1 VSLVSTQCSSLSG
14 TESPG
19 LCQQG
24 EAVQGLGI
32 ATVAN
37 VRALCPCARGFLL
50 GTFHINGGVCVHTCV
65 CVCMFTCMCVC
76 LRPYCQTVIR
86 SFSSELLDGH
96 LSLARLCLLV
106 IKEQQRTE
114 HGSQSLHTVH
124 SECCLVSLW

>member
-1 VSLVSTQCSSLSG
+1 MSLVSTQCSSLSG

-65 CVCMFTCMCVC
+65 CVCMFTCMCVGSC
-76 LRPYCQTVIR
+76 
-86 SFSSELLDGH
+86 GG
-96 LSLARLCLLV
+96 
-106 IKEQQRTE
+106 QRTAFMSGFSPSTLKSGDQTQVASFARQ
-114 HGSQSLHTVH
+114 GSIPAGTSCPSWFAFPGIKCFTH
-124 SECCLVSLW
+124 